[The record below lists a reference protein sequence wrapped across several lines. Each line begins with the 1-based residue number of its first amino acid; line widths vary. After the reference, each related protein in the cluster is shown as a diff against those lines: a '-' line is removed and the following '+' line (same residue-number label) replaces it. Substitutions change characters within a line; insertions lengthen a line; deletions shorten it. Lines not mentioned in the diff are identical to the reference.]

1 MSLSAKRCRTTAVL
15 ALTLLSL
22 IPAAALANCRVS
34 TTPLN
39 FGNYEPG
46 GPTALDVT
54 GEVTADC
61 RGRSLSYSL
70 SISPGASGDAAGR
83 YMTLA
88 TERLYYNIYLDAART
103 NIWGDG
109 LGPTSLITG
118 MMQRNGRQ
126 IDRHNF
132 YGRVFP
138 LQQPPAGTYV
148 DGLIVTILF

>member
-1 MSLSAKRCRTTAVL
+1 MSLSMEKHRPVAALV
-15 ALTLLSL
+15 LTLLSL

-39 FGNYEPG
+39 FGNYQPG
-46 GPTALDVT
+46 GPTPLDVA

-61 RGRSLSYSL
+61 RGHSVSYSL
-70 SISPGASGDAAGR
+70 SLSPGASGDAAGR

-88 TERLYYNIYLDAART
+88 TERLYYNIYLDAARM

-126 IDRHNF
+126 IDRHQF
-132 YGRVFP
+132 YGRVFSE
-138 LQQPPAGTYV
+138 QQPSAGTYV
-148 DGLIVTILF
+148 DSLVVTILF